1 MDESWNLKRDIH
13 KNISNSIIDN
23 AYNIAKKMVP

>member
-1 MDESWNLKRDIH
+1 MSQNLKRDIH
-13 KNISNSIIDN
+13 KYYNSIIDN